1 MVRLPEGYH
10 RRAGGWPAGWV
21 VPAGTH
27 VDRRVLPRSV
37 PPGAFFDRNRRMN
50 VPIGPYGFAQA
61 IIAGFATAS
70 GSVTTPAAFQV
81 LVTVTPSGAGG
92 LYTVQWTVALS
103 GSAGAGD
110 ANNFRLVQA
119 NPLLFLANSVNAG
132 ANGTYPQAPV
142 SWQAPPG
149 ASLTITCGTAGGSSG
164 AVYTGTIP
172 GEGTSTTV
180 SVGPQGAGSSW
191 DLAQVSVAT
200 TTGPNDTSTVAFFAQ
215 PTGAVAA
222 PWQVGQ
228 SYAGGG
234 DQVGLAGIKLVPG
247 ERLYAVWSG
256 GHNGDVAT
264 MILTGVQTV
273 LA

>member
-1 MVRLPEGYH
+1 MVRLPPGYH

-37 PPGAFFDRNRRMN
+37 PPGAFLARNRRVE
-50 VPIGPYGFAQA
+50 VPIGPYGFAQGTV
-61 IIAGFATAS
+61 AGYATVT
-70 GSVTTPAAFQV
+70 GSATTPAAFTILTSV
-81 LVTVTPSGAGG
+81 PLPAGTFTVT
-92 LYTVQWTVALS
+92 WTVALS
-103 GSAGAGD
+103 GTPSGTD
-110 ANNFRLVQA
+110 ANNFRLA
-119 NPLLFLANSVNAG
+119 LSSSGLLEQSVNAG
-132 ANGTYPQAPV
+132 ASGTYPQQSV
-142 SWQAPPG
+142 TVTTGGGQ
-149 ASLTITCGTAGGSSG
+149 SLQILSGPGGSTSG
-164 AVYTGTIP
+164 AVYTGTI
-172 GEGTSTTV
+172 GGQGTVTL
-180 SVGPQGAGSSW
+180 SVGPQGAGTSW

-200 TTGPNDTSTVAFFAQ
+200 TTGANDTSTVAFFAQ
-215 PTGAVAA
+215 PTGTVQA

-256 GHNGDVAT
+256 GHTGDVAT
-264 MILTGVQTV
+264 MILTGKMTV

>member
-1 MVRLPEGYH
+1 MVRLPAGYH
-10 RRAGGWPAGWV
+10 KRAGGWPAGWV

-37 PPGAFFDRNRRMN
+37 PPTAFFRRNLRME
-50 VPIGPYGFAQA
+50 VPIGPYGFAQGT
-61 IIAGFATAS
+61 IAAG
-70 GSVTTPAAFQV
+70 
-81 LVTVTPSGAGG
+81 TVT
-92 LYTVQWTVALS
+92 LS
-103 GSAGAGD
+103 
-110 ANNFRLVQA
+110 L
-119 NPLLFLANSVNAG
+119 
-132 ANGTYPQAPV
+132 
-142 SWQAPPG
+142 
-149 ASLTITCGTAGGSSG
+149 
-164 AVYTGTIP
+164 
-172 GEGTSTTV
+172 
-180 SVGPQGAGSSW
+180 GPQGAGTSW

-234 DQVGLAGIKLVPG
+234 DQLGLAGIKLVPG

-256 GHNGDVAT
+256 GHSGDVAT